1 MANDHA
7 RDRYDPPSI
16 GSEFEEDKFSEI
28 NPGEIFRLQP
38 LNEST
43 SYRKVNDLVG
53 EEIGT
58 DPRFKVRFD
67 INVKVYVKS

>member
-7 RDRYDPPSI
+7 RDRYDPPKV
-16 GSEFEEDKFSEI
+16 GSEFEEDRFSEI

-58 DPRFKVRFD
+58 GDFEVRFD
-67 INVKVYVKS
+67 AKTKVYVKS

>member
-53 EEIGT
+53 EEIGVGG
-58 DPRFKVRFD
+58 FEVRFD
-67 INVKVYVKS
+67 AKTKVYVKS

>member
-7 RDRYDPPSI
+7 RDRYDPPKV

-38 LNEST
+38 LNEAT

-58 DPRFKVRFD
+58 RGFEVRFD
-67 INVKVYVKS
+67 INTKVYVKS

>member
-38 LNEST
+38 LDEST
-43 SYRKVNDLVG
+43 SYRKVNELVG

-58 DPRFKVRFD
+58 RGFEVRFD
-67 INVKVYVKS
+67 TNVKVYVKS

>member
-28 NPGEIFRLQP
+28 NPGEIFRLRP
-38 LNEST
+38 MNEST

-58 DPRFKVRFD
+58 IPRFEVRFD
-67 INVKVYVKS
+67 AKTKVYVKS

>member
-7 RDRYDPPSI
+7 KDRYDPPAV
-16 GSEFEEDKFSEI
+16 GSEFEEDRFSEI

-38 LNEST
+38 SDAST

-53 EEIGT
+53 EEIGKA
-58 DPRFKVRFD
+58 PPFEVQFD
-67 INVKVYVKS
+67 INTKVYVKS

>member
-1 MANDHA
+1 MSNDHA
-7 RDRYDPPSI
+7 RDRYDQPSI

-38 LNEST
+38 LNESI

-58 DPRFKVRFD
+58 TPPFEVRFD